1 MKPLQLSSSNT
12 NSLLN
17 PPIQRRPMRL
27 LVGFCLFVM
36 IVVPFPTRGQE
47 QEAQSLADAA
57 RAARSKHAQQTS
69 RDTALAAKPP
79 LSDTQLL
86 AWRIAGVPTLDTLN
100 ELKSRGIA
108 FPPDDAHL
116 NLLKDA
122 GLPAELLAALP
133 AIPVHSE
140 TAGSPAIPQPLVAA
154 SQAFRAKDYLTAR
167 HILESLVLQNQSA
180 DLYAALGNLHFLSN
194 DLPSAKTAFE
204 RAAQLNPSFVYAHV
218 RLARIHYR
226 LEEGPQAAAEARK
239 ALKLE
244 PANAEA
250 RKYLAL
256 SFAME
261 GQGSTIE
268 ASSASSS
275 GGDVEDLS
283 DLKVGDNAEARDLIK
298 QGSEF
303 MKKHDYGKAE
313 AAFRRAIQL
322 DPNVAAYHYDM
333 GLMYTKW
340 PWPEKALTAYE
351 EAKALAPRNLAVRQN
366 VGYTLCH
373 MGRWSEAVVEFRELL
388 RMEPTWNMAR
398 PCLIEAL
405 DHLGRKKEADEVSK
419 DYQRFKTTGDDDD
432 NLQIH
437 PI

>member
-1 MKPLQLSSSNT
+1 MKPPQLRGSDT
-12 NSLLN
+12 ESLLN
-17 PPIQRRPMRL
+17 PPIRRWWTGL
-27 LVGFCLFVM
+27 LVGFCLLVM
-36 IVVPFPTRGQE
+36 IVVPFPIRGQE

-57 RAARSKHAQQTS
+57 RSARSKHAQQTS
-69 RDTALAAKPP
+69 RDTALAPRRP

-86 AWRIAGVPTLDTLN
+86 AWRIAGVPTADMLS
-100 ELKSRGIA
+100 ELKARGIA
-108 FPPDDAHL
+108 FRPDDARL

-122 GLPAELLAALP
+122 GLPTELLTALP
-133 AIPVHSE
+133 TTPLHLEIV
-140 TAGSPAIPQPLVAA
+140 GSAAIPQPLVSA
-154 SQAFRAKDYLTAR
+154 SQAFGAKDYATGR
-167 HILESLVLQNQSA
+167 RMLESLIQQDQNA
-180 DLYAALGNLHFLSN
+180 ELYAALGNLCFLSN

-204 RAAQLNPSFVYAHV
+204 RAAQLDRSFAYAHV
-218 RLARIHYR
+218 RLAGIHYR
-226 LEEGPQAAAEARK
+226 LEEGSQAAAEARK
-239 ALKLE
+239 ALRLE
-244 PANAEA
+244 PDNAEA

-261 GQGSTIE
+261 GQGST
-268 ASSASSS
+268 SALLAASS

-283 DLKVGDNAEARDLIK
+283 DLQGGSNIEAKDLIK
-298 QGSEF
+298 EAFEF